1 MSDTRISL
9 PLEVR
14 GLDVEYRTHRGGV
27 TALDGVSFDLRPGE
41 FAAVVGESG
50 SGKSTLIG
58 AVTGLLP
65 TTARIRAGG
74 VLLGGTETTQLRERA
89 WSKLRGRRFA
99 LVPQD
104 PGSSLNPV
112 LTIGAQIDE
121 VFALRGERFDRAERR
136 RRAIELLQ
144 EAEVSRASDR
154 LAQYPHELSG
164 GLKQRILIA
173 MAFGLNPAML
183 VADEPT
189 SALDVTV
196 QRQILRVFDRLVHEH
211 HTSVLFVT
219 HDIALATDHA
229 SRIMVMRD
237 GRLVEDA
244 AVEKIVRSPATP
256 YTEALIAH
264 ARAGEEAAPATPENA
279 SPPVLRVQGLGKVF
293 PGRRGTDPIV
303 AAEDVSFDVPAGR
316 TVALVGESGSGKS
329 TTARLIMRLLDPT
342 SGRIVVRERDV
353 TGITGKDRIAHWRDV
368 QFVYQN
374 PDSALDPRWT
384 VRRIVGEPLHTLG
397 RQSRAERDARV
408 EELLDAVSLP
418 PGTADKRPAEL
429 SGGQRQRV
437 AIARALAPRSSLV
450 VLDEALSALDVITQ
464 EQVLDLLVRLQR
476 EFGVSYLFISHD
488 LSVVRRLAHRVVVMR
503 AGRVVEAGGTTS
515 LFTDPQ
521 TDYVRELLAAVPGRR
536 LLTAD
541 APSSKGPA

>member
-1 MSDTRISL
+1 MSDTPTPA
-9 PLEVR
+9 PLAVR
-14 GLDVEYRTHRGGV
+14 DLEVEYRTARGRA
-27 TALDGVSFDLRPGE
+27 TALQGVSLTLAPGE

-50 SGKSTLIG
+50 SGKSTLVG

-65 TTARIRAGG
+65 ATARVSRGE
-74 VLLGGTETTQLRERA
+74 VLLGGTATTLLRERA

-112 LTIGAQIDE
+112 LTIGAQLDE
-121 VFALRGERFDRAERR
+121 VFTLRGERLDRRERR

-173 MAFGLNPAML
+173 IAFGLNPAML

-211 HTSVLFVT
+211 RTSVLFVT

-229 SRIMVMRD
+229 SRILVMRG
-237 GRLVEDA
+237 GRLIEDA
-244 AVEKIVRSPATP
+244 GVEQIVRAPADP
-256 YTEALIAH
+256 YTAALVTH
-264 ARAGEEAAPATPENA
+264 ARAAGEPPTDTVPSRVAAPA
-279 SPPVLRVQGLGKVF
+279 LRVEGLGKVF
-293 PGRRGTDPIV
+293 PGRRGAEPIV
-303 AAEDVSFDVPAGR
+303 AAEDVTFDVPAGR

-329 TTARLIMRLLDPT
+329 TTARLIMRLLEPT
-342 SGRIVVRERDV
+342 AGRIVVGDTDV
-353 TGITGKDRIAHWRDV
+353 TGITGKDRRAHWRKV
-368 QFVYQN
+368 QLVYQN

-384 VRRIVGEPLHTLG
+384 VRRIVAEPLHTLG
-397 RQSRAERDARV
+397 HHSRAERDIRV
-408 EELLDAVSLP
+408 DELLDAVSLP
-418 PGTADKRPAEL
+418 QGTADKRPAEL

-437 AIARALAPRSSLV
+437 AIARALAPRSSVV

-464 EQVLDLLVRLQR
+464 EQVLALLQELQR

-488 LSVVRRLAHRVVVMR
+488 MSVVRRLAHHVVVMR
-503 AGRVVEAGGTTS
+503 AGRVVEAGTTTS
-515 LFTDPQ
+515 VFTEPR
-521 TDYVRELLAAVPGRR
+521 TDYVRELIAAVPGRR

-541 APSSKGPA
+541 SPSKGIA